1 MGSVVNTDIVGT
13 RLKGTEKFPN
23 NQEIL
28 NYNKSG
34 SSSVWVQINVT
45 KGFFWF
51 DIAYTVTDV
60 KEGKQT
66 INLFTCI
73 FLILLYLN
81 K

>member
-51 DIAYTVTDV
+51 DIAYAVTDV
-60 KEGKQT
+60 KEGKNT
-66 INLFTCI
+66 LFI
-73 FLILLYLN
+73 KYLNFLILLY
-81 K
+81 